1 MTALQPVGNGILPKH
16 RQVMSESGT
25 RGPRFWL
32 GHRYFWLCQA
42 LGWGGGIVLG
52 IWADWLKKKGDMG
65 AVLDSLLAALIT
77 TAATL
82 VITHVYRWI
91 ILSRGWKE
99 LDFSALAPRVL
110 IASFIGGFIL
120 TGVSLWAD
128 PQGWEEAQVTNWAI
142 IGIWISSMFIGWF
155 VFYFGLHYYLQY
167 RDARMKALQME
178 LSVTE
183 AALASLRA
191 HMNPH
196 FLFNGLNALRDL
208 IDHDP
213 GAARQMVTRL
223 ARLFRASLSTE
234 GRQIIP
240 LEEELEAVEAYL
252 HVEKVRFEE
261 RLELRVGIP
270 EETKGALVPPFL
282 LQTLVENAVKYG
294 VGNGVG
300 TGYVSYEAMIVDEVL
315 VLTVRNPGSLGK
327 TTTSTGMGLKMTR
340 ERLALLYGGR
350 ADFNITDGGGEV
362 VVQVMIPQNMAP
374 QP

>member
-1 MTALQPVGNGILPKH
+1 
-16 RQVMSESGT
+16 MSAAGT
-25 RGPRFWL
+25 RGSRFWL

-42 LGWGGGIVLG
+42 LGWGSGIILG
-52 IWADWLKKKGDMG
+52 IWGDWVKEEGNV
-65 AVLDSLLAALIT
+65 AEVLRSLPPALINT
-77 TAATL
+77 GVAL
-82 VITHVYRWI
+82 LITHIYRWI
-91 ILSRGWKE
+91 ILARGWKD
-99 LDFSALAPRVL
+99 LDFSTLAPRVSL
-110 IASFIGGFIL
+110 ASFIGGFIF
-120 TGVSLWAD
+120 TGISLWTD
-128 PQGWEEAQVTNWAI
+128 PQGWEESEVKSWVI
-142 IGIWISSMFIGWF
+142 VGIWISLMFVGWF

-167 RDARMKALQME
+167 RDARMKALRME
-178 LSVTE
+178 LSMTE

-191 HMNPH
+191 QMNPH

-213 GAARQMVTRL
+213 AAARRMVTRL

-261 RLELRVGIP
+261 RLEIRATIP
-270 EETKGALVPPFL
+270 DGTRQAMVPPFL

-294 VGNGVG
+294 VGTGSG
-300 TGYVSYEAMIVDEVL
+300 PGYVSYEAMTVDDVL
-315 VLTVRNPGSLGK
+315 ALTVRNPGSFGR

-350 ADFNITDGGGEV
+350 ADFSVTDGGGEV
-362 VVQVMIPQNMAP
+362 VVQVLIPQNMVVP
-374 QP
+374 S